1 MTGRSIPRTLRAST
15 VTLAI
20 VVAGCAGSDSARVP
34 VAPALGSYFTVIVQ
48 PGDSVSG
55 LARQYRVKEDDLLA
69 MNDFALGGQLRTGTR
84 IRIPAY
90 ASPASLRPSPAPP
103 ATASEV
109 AKPPAPQAPKA
120 APTSRVQ
127 VTKAAPIPKPAPANT
142 PPAKNPSLMD
152 MDWLSSF
159 TSDKPDP
166 KANTTFLWPL
176 QGQIISEFG
185 PDAAGARNDGID
197 ILAKR
202 GDPVH
207 AAADGTVSYVGN
219 ELKGYGNLVL
229 IQHDNGFITAYA
241 HSDTIAVTRGQ
252 HVARGDVIAYAG
264 ATGDVSEPQLHFEL
278 RFGTKA
284 INPKPYLA
292 AGK

>member
-1 MTGRSIPRTLRAST
+1 M
-15 VTLAI
+15 LAI
-20 VVAGCAGSDSARVP
+20 ILAGCAGSDSTRVP
-34 VAPALGSYFTVIVQ
+34 AAGSYFTVIVQ

-69 MNDFALGGQLRTGTR
+69 MNDFALGGQLQAGTR

-103 ATASEV
+103 VTASDV
-109 AKPPAPQAPKA
+109 PKSPAPQGPKA

-127 VTKAAPIPKPAPANT
+127 VTKATPIPKSAPANN
-142 PPAKNPSLMD
+142 PPAKNPFLMD

-252 HVARGDVIAYAG
+252 RVARGEVIAYAG

-292 AGK
+292 ASK